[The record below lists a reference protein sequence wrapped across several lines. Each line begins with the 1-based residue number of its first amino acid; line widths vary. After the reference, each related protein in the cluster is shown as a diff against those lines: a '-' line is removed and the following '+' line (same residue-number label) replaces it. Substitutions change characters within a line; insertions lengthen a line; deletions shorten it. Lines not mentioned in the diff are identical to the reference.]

1 MVPANHEHLVV
12 SGMVAD
18 ESLQKSANLAES
30 GAQNMHAAQRIAYLS
45 LRKHRYFTFDVP
57 IG

>member
-30 GAQNMHAAQRIAYLS
+30 GALKICMQHNA
-45 LRKHRYFTFDVP
+45 LRTYHYEDIDILHSTCL
-57 IG
+57 